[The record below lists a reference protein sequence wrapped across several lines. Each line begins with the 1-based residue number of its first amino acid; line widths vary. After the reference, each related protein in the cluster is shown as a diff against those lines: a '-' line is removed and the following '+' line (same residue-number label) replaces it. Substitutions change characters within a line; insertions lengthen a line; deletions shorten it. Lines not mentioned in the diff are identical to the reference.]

1 MTFRFFLRDHLLQIV
16 FWLIGL
22 LLLNLLIWLD
32 PSHTLSLVNLFY
44 LDLLMVLFLGIFLF
58 ILYLNRRPW
67 FQEIDQKI
75 KNPDNILNTPI
86 ENAHTY
92 SEQQVQIYGQTLIDT
107 HRQILNNVVTEQSD
121 QREFIDSWVHDIK
134 VPLAALKLI
143 SDDLELDIGEQKY
156 YQLTNEI
163 DRINHYVEEVLY
175 YSRLSNFANDY
186 LIAQYDLKSIVNP
199 AIRDNMNYF
208 IHKHIQLKQENLD
221 YTVLT
226 DQKWLG
232 FIIQQILS
240 NSLKYTP
247 ENGTITINVVTTP
260 QDLQLRISDT
270 GVGISEADLRRIFEK
285 GFTGEN
291 GRHADTH
298 ATGLGLYLAAKL
310 AKKLGHTLSASSE
323 VGVGTTITIHFPI
336 LSYYNSPGSKQ
347 RLQP

>member
-1 MTFRFFLRDHLLQIV
+1 MNFRFFLRDHLLQII
-16 FWLIGL
+16 FWIFGL

-32 PSHTLSLVNLFY
+32 PEHSLALVNLIY
-44 LDLLMVLFLGIFLF
+44 LDLLMLLFLGIFLF
-58 ILYLNRRPW
+58 IIYLYRRRW

-75 KNPDNILNTPI
+75 KNSDNILNSPI
-86 ENAHTY
+86 EDAHTY
-92 SEQQVQIYGQTLIDT
+92 NERQIKKYGDTLIET
-107 HRQILNNVVTEQSD
+107 HRQILNNLVAEQGD

-134 VPLAALKLI
+134 VPLAALQLI
-143 SDDLELDIGEQKY
+143 SDDLELDIGEDKY

-186 LIAQYDLKSIVNP
+186 LIAQYDLKSIINP
-199 AIRDNMNYF
+199 VIRDNMNYF

-232 FIIQQILS
+232 FIIQQIIS

-247 ENGTITINVVTTP
+247 EGGTITISVVVTSA
-260 QDLQLRISDT
+260 DLQLQIADN
-270 GVGISEADLRRIFEK
+270 GVGIAPADLNRIFEK

-298 ATGLGLYLAAKL
+298 ATGLGLYLAEKL
-310 AKKLGHTLSASSE
+310 AKKLGHSLSATSE
-323 VGVGTTITIHFPI
+323 VGVGTTVTIHFPT

>member
-44 LDLLMVLFLGIFLF
+44 LDLLMVLFLGVFLF

-208 IHKHIQLKQENLD
+208 IHKHVQLKQENLD

-270 GVGISEADLRRIFEK
+270 GVGISEADLPRIFEK

-298 ATGLGLYLAAKL
+298 ATGLGLYLATKL

-336 LSYYNSPGSKQ
+336 LSYYNNPGSKQ

>member
-1 MTFRFFLRDHLLQIV
+1 MNFRFFLRDHLLQIC

-22 LLLNLLIWLD
+22 FLLNLLIWLD
-32 PSHTLSLVNLFY
+32 PSHTLALVNLFY
-44 LDLLMVLFLGIFLF
+44 LDLLMVLFLSIFLF
-58 ILYLNRRPW
+58 ILYLNRRRW

-75 KNPDNILNTPI
+75 KNPDNILNAPI
-86 ENAHTY
+86 EDAHTY
-92 SEQQVQIYGQTLIDT
+92 SEQQIQTYGQTLIDT
-107 HRQILNNVVTEQSD
+107 HRQILNSVVAEQND

-134 VPLAALKLI
+134 VPLAALQLI

-156 YQLTNEI
+156 YQLTSEVE
-163 DRINHYVEEVLY
+163 RINHYVEEVLY

-186 LIAQYDLKSIVNP
+186 LIAQYDLKAIVNP
-199 AIRDNMNYF
+199 VIRDNMNYF

-226 DQKWLG
+226 DQKWLD
-232 FIIQQILS
+232 FIIQQIIS

-247 ENGTITINVVTTP
+247 DNGTITINVAVTTA
-260 QDLQLRISDT
+260 DLQLQISDN
-270 GVGISEADLRRIFEK
+270 GVGISTADLPRIFEK

-291 GRHADTH
+291 GRNADTH

-310 AKKLGHTLSASSE
+310 AKKLGHSLSATSE
-323 VGVGTTITIHFPI
+323 VGVGTTITIHFPT